1 VNLVLPLLLAAL
13 ASFPDAGAV
22 ARHDLHVSYGNAV
35 VEDRAIV
42 VRLRL
47 FKDDLEAALGAELGV
62 SILAMS
68 ATPEIDQIFLRYLD
82 EHLSIDVDG
91 SRLEPEILAR
101 GEDLLDREPV
111 WWYAIHYEAP
121 SRVTSFRV
129 RNTLLFE
136 LFDDQRNVMKFVHFP
151 DEAQRTYAFA
161 RGEEEHRVTFGGTKP
176 PR

>member
-62 SILAMS
+62 SILAMA
-68 ATPEIDQIFLRYLD
+68 ATPEMDQVFLRYLD

-101 GEDLLDREPV
+101 GRTC
-111 WWYAIHYEAP
+111 WIG
-121 SRVTSFRV
+121 SRS
-129 RNTLLFE
+129 
-136 LFDDQRNVMKFVHFP
+136 
-151 DEAQRTYAFA
+151 
-161 RGEEEHRVTFGGTKP
+161 GGTRSTTKP
-176 PR
+176 RLASPRSGSETPCSSSSSTTSGT